1 MNVPPEVVEA
11 LRQSVRKAEHD
22 LEAAS
27 RIMAIE
33 EGCPFDT
40 VCFHCQQA
48 AEKSLKA
55 WLIAQD
61 QPFPLIHDLEEL
73 IALCVTRESRFNELA
88 NDAAA
93 LNPFAITVRYDAEF
107 WPSTEEAAEALARA
121 RRFYDFVQAHWS
133 NR

>member
-1 MNVPPEVVEA
+1 MKNNGDA
-11 LRQSVRKAEHD
+11 AKAWLRKAESD
-22 LEAAS
+22 LATAEVCIKANTGLDSA
-27 RIMAIE
+27 
-33 EGCPFDT
+33 
-40 VCFHCQQA
+40 CFHCQQA

-73 IALCVTRESRFNELA
+73 IALCATRESRFNELA

-121 RRFYDFVQAHWS
+121 RRFHDFVQAHWPS
-133 NR
+133 R